1 MKGFLT
7 EDKTISTPEMSET
20 NDENSH
26 DHNDV
31 DEEDDADVNFEVRP
45 EKLTSAEHSDDALSS
60 IYDQKPKQKTTQNE
74 NSPKTSQSVSS
85 SPKGTKWFFIHCL
98 IF

>member
-20 NDENSH
+20 NDENCN

-31 DEEDDADVNFEVRP
+31 DEEDDADVNFEVRA
-45 EKLTSAEHSDDALSS
+45 EKLTSAEHSDDPLSS
-60 IYDQKPKQKTTQNE
+60 IYDRKPKQKTPDE

-85 SPKGTKWFFIHCL
+85 SPKGTK
-98 IF
+98 